1 VSETVVQAAVFDT
14 LVVPT
19 FAHTFGELLL
29 DAVVVSDEAR
39 VAHVGCRTG
48 YPDARILER
57 LPNSHVIG
65 RDASAAAIELARAKA
80 SAGGYQER
88 VDYSVDG
95 EALPAGA
102 FSHALTLLPSHGA
115 LESVL
120 REHERLLAPAGQTL
134 VGVLLRDSFESLFD
148 LMYEFALRNDAEDF
162 AAGIEGFVR
171 GLPTESDLRRF
182 ATTLGFGYVEVSKR
196 SRTLA
201 FQKGRDVFESPS
213 VRMFLLSE
221 IERLAG
227 GLAGDVVS
235 YVRQA
240 FETYYGG
247 RAFDVNFRAAL
258 LSARK

>member
-14 LVVPT
+14 LVVPS

-29 DAVVVSDEAR
+29 DALVVSDEAR

-57 LPNSHVIG
+57 LPNAHVIG
-65 RDASAAAIELARAKA
+65 RDGSAAAIELARAKA
-80 SAGGYQER
+80 NAGGYQSR
-88 VDYSVDG
+88 ADYSVDG
-95 EALPAGA
+95 EALPTGA
-102 FSHALTLLPSHGA
+102 FSHALSLLPAHGE

-120 REHERLLAPAGQTL
+120 REHHRLLAPAGQTL
-134 VGVLLRDSFESLFD
+134 MGVLLRDSFESLFD
-148 LMYEFALRNDAEDF
+148 LMYEFALRHDAEDF
-162 AAGIEGFVR
+162 AAGLEAFTR
-171 GLPTESDLRRF
+171 ALPSESDLRRL
-182 ATTLGFGYVEVSKR
+182 ATTVGFGYVEVSKR

-213 VRMFLLSE
+213 VRMFLLAE
-221 IERLAG
+221 IEGIAG
-227 GLAGDVVS
+227 RLAGDVVS

-240 FETYYGG
+240 FDTYYGG
-247 RAFDVNFRAAL
+247 RAFDINFRAAL